1 MPTALQLR
9 RGSTSQN
16 NAFTGAVGEVSVDT
30 DKDTLRVHDGSTA
43 GGFEVITATATQ
55 TLTNKTLTSPN
66 ISGAAF
72 TGASF
77 TFEGSTSDSFET
89 TLTVVDPTADRTVT
103 IPNATTTLVGTDVSQ
118 TLTNKT
124 LTTPIINEIDG
135 STITLDASADIVL
148 DADGANI
155 TMKDAGT
162 TVLDFVLNGTTD
174 VTLDAPGDIK
184 LDADGAD
191 VLLLDG
197 GSQYGALTNNSSNLI
212 IKSGTTTAATFSGAN
227 VTLAGTVGS
236 GAITSSSTIT
246 GTALTLT
253 SGGITFEG
261 ATDNSFETT
270 FAITDPTADRTI
282 TFQDATTTVVG
293 RDTTDTLTNKT
304 LTTPVIAEIDSTGS
318 ITLDA
323 AADIVLD
330 AGGADVTLK
339 DDGTTFGALNNN
351 GGELRIQSGSTP
363 TTAITMSGANVTIAG
378 NLTVSGSTTT
388 VDSSTI
394 SVTNSFTFEGS
405 TADSFETTLTVEDP
419 TADRTVTIPNATTQ
433 LVGRDTTDT
442 LTNKTLTT
450 PVITEIDSGST
461 ITLDAATDIVL
472 DADGANITFKDGGT
486 TVLDFVLDGTTS
498 VTLDAGGDIS
508 LDADGG
514 DIFFKDAGTTFGSAT
529 NNSGN
534 LIIKSGTTTA
544 ATFTGANVVLAGT
557 VGSGAITSSGSVT
570 GTGFVTTGSIQFE
583 GSTAD
588 SFETTLGV
596 VDPTADRSVNIA
608 NAAGTLQPF
617 AAASTTQIS
626 ATPDEV
632 NAVADGS
639 TSVGTTA
646 VADGDGIVTNDAGT
660 MKQTTVQTFATYF
673 ASEITNMG
681 NLVESGT
688 LNAGAIS
695 SGFGNIDNGSS
706 TLNTGA
712 ATVTSLTNTGSIV
725 FEGSTADSFETTLA
739 VTDPTADRTITLP
752 DAAGTVSLVGA
763 TETLTNKTLT
773 TPVIAEIDSGSTITL
788 DATTDIILDADGAN
802 ITMKDAGTTVLDFVL
817 NGSTNVTLDAPG
829 DIHLDADGGDIKLYD
844 GGTNFADLTNNST
857 DFEIKVIA
865 QDKDIK
871 FIGDDG
877 GSAVTAL
884 TLDMSEDGAAV
895 FNSTATASQF
905 IANAGMVVKNGA
917 TGAGFIELFEDSDNG
932 TNKITLAAPAS
943 CSDRSITFPDD
954 AGTIV
959 LSNDTDGN
967 DVQLDSLGL
976 NTAAS
981 GTAGELRATNDIT
994 AFYSSDV
1001 ALKENIV
1008 NIPSPLE
1015 MIKKINGVFFDWKD
1029 SFIESKGGEDGYF
1042 VRKHD
1047 IGVVAQD
1054 VEKVLPEVVATRKD
1068 GIKAVKYD
1076 RLVSVLIEAV
1086 KELTDEVTKL
1096 KNK

>member
-16 NAFTGAVGEVSVDT
+16 NSFTGAVGEVSVDT

-43 GGFEVITATATQ
+43 GGFEVVTATATQ

-155 TMKDAGT
+155 TMKDGGT
-162 TVLDFVLNGTTD
+162 TVLDFVLNGSTD

-236 GAITSSSTIT
+236 GAITSTGTVT

-461 ITLDAATDIVL
+461 ITLDAATDIIL

-544 ATFTGANVVLAGT
+544 ATFTGANVTFAGT
-557 VGSGAITSSGSVT
+557 VDSGAITSTGSVT
-570 GTGFVTTGSIQFE
+570 GTGFVTTGSVQFE

-596 VDPTADRSVNIA
+596 IDPTADRSVNIA

-617 AAASTTQIS
+617 AAASTTQIT

-632 NAVADGS
+632 NIMDGG
-639 TSVGTTA
+639 TTVGTTA
-646 VADGDGIVTNDAGT
+646 VADDDGIVTNDGGT
-660 MKQTTVQTFATYF
+660 MKQTKVQTFATYF

-681 NLVESGT
+681 NLVETGT

-706 TLNTGA
+706 TLSTGA
-712 ATVTSLTNTGSIV
+712 ITTTGITNTGTVV
-725 FEGSTADSFETTLA
+725 FEGATADSFETTLT
-739 VTDPTADRTITLP
+739 VVDPTGDRTVQLP
-752 DAAGTVSLVGA
+752 NASTILVGKD
-763 TETLTNKTLT
+763 TTDTLTNKTLT
-773 TPVIAEIDSGSTITL
+773 TPTIAQINATDFLVDASGDITL
-788 DATTDIILDADGAN
+788 DADGDN
-802 ITMKDAGTTVLDFVL
+802 ITLKAGGTTALDFVL
-817 NGSTNVTLDAPG
+817 NGATDVTLDAPG
-829 DIHLDADGGDIKLYD
+829 DIHLDADGGDIRLYD
-844 GGTNFADLTNNST
+844 GGTGFAAFTNNST
-857 DFEIKVIA
+857 DFDISVTT
-865 QDKDIK
+865 QDKDINFK
-871 FIGDDG
+871 GDDG
-877 GSAVTAL
+877 GSGITAL
-884 TLDMSEDGAAV
+884 TLDMSDAGAAT
-895 FNSTATASQF
+895 FNAGITATTGTFTAGAS
-905 IANAGMVVKNGA
+905 VKNGA
-917 TGAGFIELFEDSDNG
+917 TGAGFIEFFEDSDNG
-932 TNKITLAAPAS
+932 TNKITVAAPAS
-943 CSDRSITFPDD
+943 CSDRSVTFPDQ

-959 LSNDTDGN
+959 LSNDTAGN
-967 DVQLDSLGL
+967 DVRLDSLGVA
-976 NTAAS
+976 TDAS
-981 GTAGELRATNDIT
+981 GTSGEIRATNDIT
-994 AFYSSDV
+994 AFHSSDV

-1029 SFIESKGGEDGYF
+1029 SFIKAKGGEDGYF

-1047 IGVVAQD
+1047 VGVIAQD
-1054 VEKVLPEVVATRKD
+1054 VEKVMPEVVGTRPD

-1076 RLVSVLIEAV
+1076 RLVTVLIEAV
-1086 KELTDEVTKL
+1086 KELTEEVNNLK